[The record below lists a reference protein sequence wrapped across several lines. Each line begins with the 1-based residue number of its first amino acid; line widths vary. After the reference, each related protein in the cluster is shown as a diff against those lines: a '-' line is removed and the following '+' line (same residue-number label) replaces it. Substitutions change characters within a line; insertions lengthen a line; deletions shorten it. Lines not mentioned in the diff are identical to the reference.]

1 MADRGAL
8 EAAAAAGVIKA
19 EQVGPLH
26 DFLAS
31 RAAGVTLARSGEE
44 DLRFIRNFH
53 DVFLA
58 IGIALLAIGLAVGVT
73 VYVSTANL
81 APQVTAI
88 TTGALF
94 AGCAAVM
101 WVLGEVFARR
111 RRLFLPAI
119 AIVCA
124 LTAFI
129 VIAVGLLYAGVL
141 LGRNIDT
148 ADWDMSAMPP
158 ELRTGILIAAAFAFI
173 APLAFYTRFR
183 LPFSLGLAG
192 GGVAFFVIVAA
203 MLINFDLTVQYL
215 SPLYLGLGLL
225 LFAAGVAF
233 DARDPARTSRYS
245 DNGFWLHFAAAPLIL
260 NGAFGLIGQLF
271 GAADMTDFSPREIVS
286 ELDRF
291 IVGQNDAKRAVA
303 IALRNRWRRQQLTGE
318 SARGGLPKNILMI
331 GPTGVGKTEIA
342 RRLARL
348 AGAPFLKVEATKFTE
363 VGYVG
368 RDVEQIVRDL
378 VEVASRC
385 ARDASARRCS
395 AKAEVRA
402 EERVLDALVGARP
415 RARDARLVP
424 QEAARR
430 RARRQGDR
438 DRVADTG
445 GGMPTFEIAGH
456 AGRRVGMINLGDMLG
471 KAMGGRTKR
480 ARMTVKDSYDVLI
493 AEESD
498 KLLDQEQIA
507 GGDPRG
513 REDGIVFLDEIDK
526 ICALASGGGGGDVS
540 AAKACSATCCR

>member
-271 GAADMTDFSPREIVS
+271 GAADGLPSSSALVISASQGAANATAHAALTLVVVMLLGIVS
-286 ELDRF
+286 LLINRRVL
-291 IVGQNDAKRAVA
+291 IVSTLITTG
-303 IALRNRWRRQQLTGE
+303 IALGVLMN
-318 SARGGLPKNILMI
+318 AVGL
-331 GPTGVGKTEIA
+331 G
-342 RRLARL
+342 
-348 AGAPFLKVEATKFTE
+348 AGAL
-363 VGYVG
+363 
-368 RDVEQIVRDL
+368 
-378 VEVASRC
+378 VASTLI
-385 ARDASARRCS
+385 
-395 AKAEVRA
+395 
-402 EERVLDALVGARP
+402 VLGAFV
-415 RARDARLVP
+415 LILGGSWHSV
-424 QEAARR
+424 R
-430 RARRQGDR
+430 RAL
-438 DRVADTG
+438 
-445 GGMPTFEIAGH
+445 
-456 AGRRVGMINLGDMLG
+456 LGWVKPDG
-471 KAMGGRTKR
+471 AW
-480 ARMTVKDSYDVLI
+480 ARI
-493 AEESD
+493 FPPEA
-498 KLLDQEQIA
+498 
-507 GGDPRG
+507 P
-513 REDGIVFLDEIDK
+513 
-526 ICALASGGGGGDVS
+526 
-540 AAKACSATCCR
+540 ATA